1 MDKNELLV
9 ELKKSLLEL
18 SKQFKA
24 LSESV
29 SKLVIEPT
37 KDVSNDEQ
45 LELPFEEEKK
55 ETISL
60 EEVRR
65 VLASKSRDGF
75 TKEVR
80 DLITKFGATRLSE
93 INPERYAEVLKAGEE
108 IGNA

>member
-18 SKQFKA
+18 SKQFKV

-37 KDVSNDEQ
+37 KDEQ

-55 ETISL
+55 VTITL

-75 TKEVR
+75 TTEVR
-80 DLITKFGATRLSE
+80 ELIAKFGATRLSE
-93 INPERYAEVLKAGEE
+93 INPEMYAEVLKAVEE

>member
-1 MDKNELLV
+1 MDNNELLV
-9 ELKKSLLEL
+9 ELKKNLLEL

-29 SKLVIEPT
+29 SNLVIEPT
-37 KDVSNDEQ
+37 KDVSNDGQ

-65 VLASKSRDGF
+65 VLAAKSRDGF

-93 INPERYAEVLKAGEE
+93 IKPERYAEVLKAGEE